1 MSNRRHSKHTPQRP
15 NVQPLPEP
23 AGSIVEAVTDRDRVY
38 FERHPGALSY
48 VRPYVP
54 GELPGTCPP
63 GTLVRVI
70 QIMPGV
76 RVRQVREPRPRWR

>member
-1 MSNRRHSKHTPQRP
+1 MSNRRHSKHTPQRS

-23 AGSIVEAVTDRDRVY
+23 SSAIVEAVTAQDRVY
-38 FERHPGALSY
+38 FEQHPGALS
-48 VRPYVP
+48 YVP

-76 RVRQVREPRPRWR
+76 RVRQVREPRWRP

>member
-1 MSNRRHSKHTPQRP
+1 MSNRHHSKPPPQRA

-23 AGSIVEAVTDRDRVY
+23 SGAIVEAVTAQDRRY
-38 FERHPGALSY
+38 FEQHPGALSY

-76 RVRQVREPRPRWR
+76 RVRQVREPRWRP